1 MFYSYSVT
9 VLGMLLSG
17 AAAAPGAP
25 WIFPEFAKWSTPEP
39 APGSSTLIN
48 AIRDSSVKA
57 GPVLPLTKEKVELMA
72 LAAEL
77 TQAVYYQGNTNCDAD
92 NDREGPDCDPF
103 NPGYEALGYNALY
116 SAEIAS
122 NEMTVLI
129 SDDNVDA
136 NLFMDIGDYCFVT
149 WRATISFD
157 FTDITTVKDW
167 FYRNFDTD
175 DRDVAPIGE
184 TTTCSVHEGIYEAY
198 QGGEGTNADLED
210 DIIRFVEGCMDG
222 KPNKQLVLTGHSQGA
237 GAAMMGALRFADR
250 NPLTIA
256 LAGAPILQSG
266 EECPVI
272 NRDHIWRVVNTENN
286 EDNTELMYDLVPY
299 AGLFESCWLGWVSN
313 KVGTHIG
320 ASIHLPPD
328 SPIQQPDG
336 YSMPSSPLNPQQS
349 KVAYWGPNDGEEE
362 ENYGPESSNLSGGND
377 VGSSVHW
384 VETGYLPKLVALLEG
399 PFPITAQGYVEGTLC
414 TGDSECEHNCINNK
428 CTGGSHLLALGDE
441 CTDDDDCESGSCSYW
456 REVCVN
462 PWLKYVAWS
471 PAL

>member
-25 WIFPEFAKWSTPEP
+25 WIFPGFAKWSTPEI

-57 GPVLPLTKEKVELMA
+57 GPLLPLTKEKVELMA

-77 TQAVYYQGNTNCDAD
+77 TQAVYYQGNTKCDAD
-92 NDREGPDCDPF
+92 NDPEGPDCDAF

-116 SAEIAS
+116 SAEIES
-122 NEMTVLI
+122 HELTVLI

-157 FTDITTVKDW
+157 FTDMTTVKDW
-167 FYRNFDTD
+167 FYRNFDFNG
-175 DRDVAPIGE
+175 RDVTPIGE
-184 TTTCSVHEGIYEAY
+184 TTTCSVQEGIYEAY
-198 QGGEGTNADLED
+198 QGGEGARADLED

-237 GAAMMGALRFADR
+237 GAAMMGALRFANR

-256 LAGAPILQSG
+256 LAGPPILQSG

-286 EDNTELMYDLVPY
+286 EDNTELMYDLVRRHDI
-299 AGLFESCWLGWVSN
+299 ASCIIV
-313 KVGTHIG
+313 
-320 ASIHLPPD
+320 
-328 SPIQQPDG
+328 
-336 YSMPSSPLNPQQS
+336 
-349 KVAYWGPNDGEEE
+349 
-362 ENYGPESSNLSGGND
+362 
-377 VGSSVHW
+377 
-384 VETGYLPKLVALLEG
+384 
-399 PFPITAQGYVEGTLC
+399 ITAVVSYTKTNNIMYLHRFRMLDSLKAVGLVGCLIWLEHTLGRPSTC
-414 TGDSECEHNCINNK
+414 LRIVPSNNLVVTP
-428 CTGGSHLLALGDE
+428 CPLAH
-441 CTDDDDCESGSCSYW
+441 
-456 REVCVN
+456 
-462 PWLKYVAWS
+462 
-471 PAL
+471 